1 MVHVSYG
8 TLIAPGEDMREP
20 AFFGVGIVSLV
31 ALIAVN
37 AGAAPKK
44 KAKPKKPVATET
56 APSASSSEPTPVPT
70 APTAPTTTA
79 AAPSAPAAPL
89 PQPAT
94 GEEEF
99 SREAAIATITA
110 VDLQKCRATNAEKG
124 EGHVTIT
131 FQSNGSAAKAVV
143 DKGPWI
149 GTPVAKCMAAQFKKQ
164 VKVPAFKADGTV
176 TVGKTFKF
184 E

>member
-1 MVHVSYG
+1 
-8 TLIAPGEDMREP
+8 MRMRP
-20 AFFGVGIVSLV
+20 RAFCGVGLLSLVVLV
-31 ALIAVN
+31 ALN

-44 KAKPKKPVATET
+44 KPSAKPKKPVPTET
-56 APSASSSEPTPVPT
+56 APSASTSASSEAPPPT

-79 AAPSAPAAPL
+79 AAPAAPSAPA

-94 GEEEF
+94 GDEEF
-99 SREAAIATITA
+99 SREAAVATIAA
-110 VDLQKCRATNAEKG
+110 VDLQKCKATNAEKG

-131 FQSNGSAAKAVV
+131 FQSNGSATKVV
-143 DKGPWI
+143 IDKGPWV
-149 GTPVAKCMAAQFKKQ
+149 GTPVAKCLAAQFKKQ
-164 VKVPAFKADGTV
+164 VKVPAFKAGGSV